1 MTAPR
6 TCRIDAAAFS
16 EVGQVH
22 DRLAADL
29 GFPDYYGRN
38 LDALWD
44 VLTGDLEGPAL
55 IEVEA
60 TAAGRARL
68 GPDFDRL
75 LEVLKEAAAENAAL
89 TVILL

>member
-6 TCRIDAAAFS
+6 ICRIDAAALTG
-16 EVGQVH
+16 VGQVH
-22 DRLAADL
+22 DRLSADL

-44 VLTGDLEGPAL
+44 VLTGDLEGPAM
-55 IEVEA
+55 IEIEA
-60 TAAGRARL
+60 AAAGRARL

-75 LEVLKEAAAENAAL
+75 LEVLKDAATENAAL

>member
-1 MTAPR
+1 MTPPR
-6 TCRIDAAAFS
+6 ICRIDAAALAGIG
-16 EVGQVH
+16 EVH

-29 GFPDYYGRN
+29 SFPDYYGRN

-44 VLTGDLEGPAL
+44 VLTGDLEGPAT
-55 IEVEA
+55 IEIEA
-60 TAAGRARL
+60 AAAGRARL

-75 LEVLKEAAAENAAL
+75 LEVLKDAAVENVAL